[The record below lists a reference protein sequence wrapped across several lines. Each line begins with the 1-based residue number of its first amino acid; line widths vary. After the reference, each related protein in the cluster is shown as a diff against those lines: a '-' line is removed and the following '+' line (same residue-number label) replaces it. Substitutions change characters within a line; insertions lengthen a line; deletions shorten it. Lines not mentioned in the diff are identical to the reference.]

1 MPARTA
7 KKPDRPISRDDI
19 EAKLREMAGEVDD
32 RVQSARPALLTG
44 AVVGVSLL
52 VVVAYLLGRRRGRRR
67 SAVVEIRR
75 L

>member
-1 MPARTA
+1 MPARSATT
-7 KKPDRPISRDDI
+7 KNRTVTRDDI

-32 RVQSARPALLTG
+32 RVEAARPALLTG
-44 AVVGVSLL
+44 AVVGVSVL
-52 VVVAYLLGRRRGRRR
+52 VVLAYLLGRRRGRRR